1 MKRETDEEEN
11 SAQSSV
17 NLQQIVSLK
26 ERKEKHCLL
35 GETFGLSMKRLGA
48 E

>member
-1 MKRETDEEEN
+1 MSEKVKRENDDEEEN
-11 SAQSSV
+11 SSQSSL

-35 GETFGLSMKRLGA
+35 GKLLVFQ
-48 E
+48 